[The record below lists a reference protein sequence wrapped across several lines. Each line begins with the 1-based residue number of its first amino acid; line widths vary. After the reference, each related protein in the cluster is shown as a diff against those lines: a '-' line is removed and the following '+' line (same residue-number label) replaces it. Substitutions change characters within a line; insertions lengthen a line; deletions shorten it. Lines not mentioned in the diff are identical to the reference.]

1 MQYYSTGRKSA
12 TVSLKEAVTK
22 GLAADGGLY
31 MPVSLPDLSSSFFER
46 SSGMSLQEIAFE
58 VAHAYLGEDVPANI
72 ISDIINSSLNFPIP
86 LNEVE
91 PGIFSLELY
100 HGPTLAFKDVGARF
114 MSRLLAYLHRGENRA
129 LNVIVATS
137 GDTGSAVA
145 AGFHNVQGINVFVL
159 FPKGKV
165 SQLQQKQITTWGD
178 NIYSIEVDGSFDDC
192 QKLAKQMLGDAH
204 MNSSLLLTSANSI
217 NIARL
222 IPQSFYYYYARALLS
237 DSRLPTVF
245 SVPSGNFG
253 NLTGGL
259 MAKSTGLPVNRFI
272 AATNINDVFREYL
285 STGVYRSRP
294 SRQTISNAMDVGDP
308 SNFARIME
316 LMGSDISNFR
326 RGLVSYSFTDE
337 ETSDSIKKVFTE
349 TGYIMDPHGA
359 VAYRGLKQYLSEH
372 KEGVSSVFLETA
384 HPAKFPETMLNI
396 VGAGHEL
403 PARLQEVINKQE
415 SYHEAGNDPDELKD
429 YIIGVNS

>member
-58 VAHAYLGEDVPANI
+58 VARAYLEDDVPAHI
-72 ISDIINSSLNFPIP
+72 LSDITSSSLNFPVS
-86 LNEVE
+86 LREVE

-145 AGFHNVQGINVFVL
+145 AGFHNVPGINVFVL

-192 QKLAKQMLGDAH
+192 QKLAKQMLGDTH

-237 DSRLPTVF
+237 GSRLPTVF

-259 MAKSTGLPVNRFI
+259 MAKATGLPVHRFI

-285 STGVYRSRP
+285 ATGVYRSRP

-316 LMGSDISNFR
+316 LMGSDITNFR
-326 RGLVSYSFTDE
+326 KSIVSYSFTDE
-337 ETSDSIKKVFTE
+337 ETSDSIKNVFTE
-349 TGYIMDPHGA
+349 TGYIMDPHGS
-359 VAYRGLKQYLSEH
+359 VAYRGLKQYLSEY
-372 KEGVSSVFLETA
+372 KESVSSVFLETA
-384 HPAKFPETMLNI
+384 HPAKFPETMLNL
-396 VGAGHEL
+396 VGSGHEL
-403 PARLQEVINKQE
+403 PVRLQEVINKQE

-429 YIIGVNS
+429 YIIQVNR